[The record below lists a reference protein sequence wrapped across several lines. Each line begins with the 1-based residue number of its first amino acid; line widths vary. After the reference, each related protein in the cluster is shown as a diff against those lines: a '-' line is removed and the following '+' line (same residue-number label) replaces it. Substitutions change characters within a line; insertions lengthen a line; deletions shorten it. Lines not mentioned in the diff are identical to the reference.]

1 MSLEQ
6 IEDLQKKAKNEYEK
20 IKKERDE
27 SFKQKE

>member
-6 IEDLQKKAKNEYEK
+6 IEDLHRKAKNEYEK

-27 SFKQKE
+27 SFK

>member
-27 SFKQKE
+27 SFK